1 MGKEMKVIV
10 FSLCV
15 CIGLFSCTV
24 PLDEEYLAPPQISVL
39 EGTYDEPI
47 SVSLHHPD
55 PYAWLYYTVDGSDP
69 VASGYPFYS
78 EGILLEYPC
87 TLSACAAKGD
97 MYSSVVSAQYRF
109 SFRIAW
115 MGRMPEVLQSVQ
127 NAGSVS
133 SGCSLFLRQN
143 FGGYMGE
150 NVYAS
155 RFEFP
160 EGGDAVYEL
169 AAYQD
174 GEYSIFDED
183 RNLVG
188 EITLGSSFS
197 ETLLPGD
204 VRYLIAVQ
212 GLLCYYGPKA
222 FFEVRIY
229 LTS

>member
-10 FSLCV
+10 FALCV
-15 CIGLFSCTV
+15 CIGLFSCTA
-24 PLDEEYLAPPQISVL
+24 PLEEQLVPPQISVP

-47 SVSLHHPD
+47 SVTLHHPD

-69 VASGYPFYS
+69 VAEGSPYYGG
-78 EGILLEYPC
+78 GILLQDAC

-97 MYSSVVSAQYRF
+97 MYSPVVSAHYRF
-109 SFRIAW
+109 SFRVAW
-115 MGRMPEVLQSVQ
+115 MGRKPEDLQSVQ

-133 SGCSLFLRQN
+133 SGCGLFLRQN
-143 FGGYMGE
+143 FGDYLGE
-150 NVYAS
+150 DVYAS

-160 EGGDAVYEL
+160 EGGDVVYEL
-169 AAYQD
+169 AEPED
-174 GEYSIFDED
+174 GSYSILDED
-183 RNLVG
+183 GNLIG
-188 EITLGSSFS
+188 EITSESSFS

-204 VRYLIAVQ
+204 IRYLMALQ
-212 GLLCYYGPKA
+212 GSEYYYGPRA